1 MSFRVFFF
9 RILPEHLEKC
19 ICDRFGG
26 IPHMAQTRAGESY
39 LDFQKPLKPPVKV
52 ALLVETSN
60 SYARGLLRGIVSYIR
75 EHRLWSLYL
84 SEHNRG
90 DRPPRWLANWTG
102 HGIIARIENAAI
114 AEALRPMK
122 VPVVDVSAARL
133 IPSLPW
139 FETDDGAIANLAAEH
154 LLERGF
160 KYLAYAGDERFN
172 WSNWRGEH
180 FQNCVRAAQR
190 DCFVYQPTKGFSL
203 HDEEQVE
210 DLARWIRDLP
220 KPIGVMACYD
230 FRGQQVLDACRR
242 LGVAVP
248 DEVAVL
254 GVDNDDLLCELSHP
268 PLSSVIPN
276 THRTGYEAA
285 KLLDEMISG
294 RKVQGETHLIPPL
307 GIAIRQSTDVL
318 AIDDRNV
325 ARAVHFIREHACDG
339 INVKDVLKAVPHSR
353 TLLEGRFKKLLG
365 RTPHQEILR
374 VRLNRVKQLLIETDL
389 PLEQVAER
397 AGFPH
402 VEYLSVAFRRE
413 VGMPP
418 SQFRSQNRP

>member
-1 MSFRVFFF
+1 M
-9 RILPEHLEKC
+9 
-19 ICDRFGG
+19 
-26 IPHMAQTRAGESY
+26 
-39 LDFQKPLKPPVKV
+39 PLKPLKV

-60 SYARGLLRGIVSYIR
+60 AYARGLLRGIVSYIH

-90 DRPPRWLANWTG
+90 DQPPRWLAHWKG
-102 HGIIARIENAAI
+102 HGIIARVENVAI
-114 AEALRPMK
+114 ADALRQLS
-122 VPVVDVSAARL
+122 VPIVDVSAARL

-139 FETDDGAIANLAAEH
+139 FETDDGAIAHLAADH

-160 KYLAYAGDERFN
+160 KHFAYAGDARFN
-172 WSNWRGEH
+172 WSKWRCEH
-180 FQNCVRAAQR
+180 FQNCVRAAR
-190 DCFVYQPTKGFSL
+190 CECFVYHPTKGYSL
-203 HDEEQVE
+203 DDEEQVD
-210 DLARWIRDLP
+210 DLAGWIRGLP
-220 KPIGVMACYD
+220 KPVGIMACYD
-230 FRGQQVLDACRR
+230 LRGQQVLDACRR
-242 LGVAVP
+242 IGVAVP
-248 DEVAVL
+248 DEVAVI

-294 RKVQGETHLIPPL
+294 RKVGGETHLIPPS
-307 GIAIRQSTDVL
+307 GIATRQSTDVL

-325 ARAVHFIREHACDG
+325 TRAVHFIRQHACDG
-339 INVKDVLKAVPHSR
+339 IKVKDVLKAVPHSR

-365 RTPHQEILR
+365 RTPHEEILR
-374 VRLNRVKQLLIETDL
+374 VRLNRVKQLLVETDL
-389 PLEQVAER
+389 PLEQIAER

-413 VGMPP
+413 VGMRP
-418 SQFRSQNRP
+418 SQFRVQNHPRKPAVIVGKKLNKNT